1 MSTGPSTAEPS
12 ATLAHQPSLDG
23 IRALAVL
30 AVMFFHAG
38 LSWAHAGFL
47 GVDVFLV
54 LSGFLITLLLLREI
68 KSTRQVAVK
77 AFWLRR
83 ARRLLPAL
91 VLVLLAV
98 AIFGAFIATDD
109 EALGLRGDIF
119 GSLFYVQNWRLVLS
133 GQPYFAQFGS
143 PSPLRHMWSL
153 AIEEQW
159 YLIWPL
165 AFLGIVRIARYRL
178 RVVAAI
184 VGALAVGSA
193 MLMTVLYQPGGDAS
207 RIYYGTDTRAQAL
220 LIGAVL
226 AIAFASRTIP
236 WSKAWTALFQLA
248 GTAGLGLLMWIVV
261 TKSENWPRLY
271 RGGFSLVALAAAAVI
286 AAAMTRGPVRSALS
300 IPPLPAIGLIS
311 YGLYLWH
318 WPVYVWLSPDRAG
331 LDGNQ
336 LLALRLGVT
345 LVASLASYFLVERPI
360 REQRF
365 VWVRDR
371 IMWVPITVVVAS
383 AALLGLTATGAAAR
397 PRPNIFAELSRIY
410 NAPPR
415 PGATRVLI
423 AGDSIAFTLATPTM
437 DPRDEKLVWRR
448 NVTIIGCG
456 LVTGVPVSHGATG
469 TTQDDCAK
477 WRGQYAAGVKQY
489 RPDVVAL
496 LLGGWELFDR
506 TVDGRFLRVGTPE
519 METYLRGQ
527 LDQARAILT
536 KDGAPLALL
545 TTPCFSVAERDLGA
559 WDGRERNEPARLHWL
574 NQVWARY
581 AADHPTDVHLLDL
594 FDIACPGGKYAAK
607 LHGVTM
613 RSDGQHFTPEGAR
626 VIWRW
631 LAPELHRIS
640 QGVTRSP

>member
-12 ATLAHQPSLDG
+12 APLAHQPSLDG

-68 KSTRQVAVK
+68 KSTHRIAVK

-98 AIFGAFIATDD
+98 GIFGAFIATDD

-165 AFLGIVRIARYRL
+165 AFLGIVRIARHRL
-178 RVVAAI
+178 RIVAVI
-184 VGALAVGSA
+184 VGALAIASA
-193 MLMTVLYQPGGDAS
+193 VLMTVLYQPGGDAS

-226 AIAFASRTIP
+226 AVAFAPRTLP
-236 WSKAWTALFQLA
+236 WSKAWTVLFQLA
-248 GTAGLGLLMWIVV
+248 GAAGLGLLGWIVV

-271 RGGFSLVALAAAAVI
+271 RGGFSIVALAAAAVI
-286 AAAMTRGPVRSALS
+286 AAAMTRGPVRFALS

-318 WPVYVWLSPDRAG
+318 WPIYVWLSPDRAG
-331 LDGNQ
+331 LEGNQ

-345 LVASLASYFLVERPI
+345 LVVALASYFLVELPI

-365 VWVRDR
+365 HWVRNR
-371 IMWVPITVVVAS
+371 IAWVPITVVLAS
-383 AALLGLTATGAAAR
+383 LALLGLTATGAAAR
-397 PRPNIFAELSRIY
+397 PRPNVFAELSRIL
-410 NAPPR
+410 NAPPL
-415 PGATRVLI
+415 PGATRVLV
-423 AGDSIAFTLATPTM
+423 AGDSIAFTLVNPAM
-437 DPRDEKLVWRR
+437 DPRDDKLVWKRG
-448 NVTIIGCG
+448 VTIIGCG
-456 LVTGVPVSHGATG
+456 LVTGVPVSHGVAG
-469 TTQDDCAK
+469 NPQDDCAK
-477 WRGQYAAGVKQY
+477 WMGQYAAGVKQY
-489 RPDVVAL
+489 RPEVAVL

-506 TVDGRFLRVGTPE
+506 TVDGKFLRVGTPE

-536 KDGAPLALL
+536 QDGAPLVLL
-545 TTPCFSVAERDLGA
+545 TTPCFSVAQRDLGA
-559 WDGRERNEPARLHWL
+559 WGERERNDPARVRWL

-581 AADHPTDVHLLDL
+581 AADHPTDVHLFDL
-594 FDIACPGGKYAAK
+594 SDIACPGGKYAAK
-607 LHGVTM
+607 LDGVTM
-613 RSDGQHFTPEGAR
+613 RTDGEHFTPEGAR
-626 VIWRW
+626 VIWHW
-631 LAPELHRIS
+631 LAPELHRIG
-640 QGVTRSP
+640 QEATRSP